1 MVMIYNKYLFQ
12 WGDFIFP
19 MKYIKWD
26 SYESAPGQRQ
36 SLDAY
41 TDENGLT
48 HDNALEHTKTEIKF
62 TTVEMSGAEWAALM
76 SNMVRNYLNFHA
88 RDANCAYY
96 DFETCQY
103 KTGHFYFDKSFRAS
117 ANEVNGKLR
126 YNEATWTFIEY

>member
-1 MVMIYNKYLFQ
+1 MAYSGYLFQ

-26 SYESAPGQRQ
+26 SYDSAPSQRQ

-48 HDNALEHTKTEIKF
+48 HDNALPHTKTEIKF
-62 TTVEMSGAEWAALM
+62 STIPIWGDNWELLM
-76 SNMVRNYLNFHA
+76 KNMVRNYINFKA
-88 RDANCAYY
+88 RDANCVYF

-103 KTGHFYFDKSFRAS
+103 KTGHFYFDKSFRSS
-117 ANEVNGKLR
+117 ANEVNGKLKYR
-126 YNEATWTFIEY
+126 ETTWTFIEY